1 MVMVSDSQGEE
12 WRRLSEPEVVPRAL
26 TIGTLVFSIIFCA
39 FVFWSGW
46 REAPFISDAYKEF
59 SPQVDPVPAPT
70 ARPPAPEAPPIAR

>member
-1 MVMVSDSQGEE
+1 MAMVSDSQGEE
-12 WRRLSEPEVVPRAL
+12 GRRLSEPEVVPRAL

-46 REAPFISDAYKEF
+46 GEAPFISDADYKEF

-70 ARPPAPEAPPIAR
+70 ARPPAQAPPIAR